1 MSGPG
6 ELQEKWLRH
15 QTHGSAPVIDVAHA
29 EVHFGE
35 AFEASYLFSG
45 IATGLAVSMMM
56 MPTAANLYGDYN
68 QKVLAHLTIGMGGT
82 AWGWG
87 FLYEGLTVVT
97 TGTAVLARNMDRAMP
112 AAELLSHNWLV
123 FRNPTTTG
131 VFTNLL
137 SQWIVP
143 GGAGAAA
150 NRSGG
155 SRTQSLE
162 WILDPASR
170 YLIVLMNQAGGQA
183 SGDYELRLQWYEG
196 LMDDL
201 RTTDWQL
208 D

>member
-1 MSGPG
+1 MTGPG
-6 ELQEKWLRH
+6 ELQEKWLRKLS
-15 QTHGSAPVIDVAHA
+15 HGAAPVIDEPHA
-29 EVHFGE
+29 EVHFGA

-45 IATGLAVSMMM
+45 TANNVAMSMMM
-56 MPTAANLYGDYN
+56 IPATANPQTDYN
-68 QKVLAHLTIGMGGT
+68 EKVLAHLTIGMGGT

-112 AAELLSHNWLV
+112 AANLLSENWLV

-155 SRTQSLE
+155 SRQTSLE
-162 WILDPASR
+162 WILDPAMQ
-170 YLIVLMNQAGGQA
+170 YLIVLMNQAGAQVV
-183 SGDYELRLQWYEG
+183 GDYELRLQWYESKIR
-196 LMDDL
+196 DL
-201 RTTDWQL
+201 RTTDMQL
-208 D
+208 E